1 MISKDLHDR
10 LKNELE
16 ESVNSNNPEL
26 VERLNLACMI
36 LDNKFVSDESLKE
49 YINWM
54 KDNDNLSFAVIKL
67 FTKYIYAKRVGS
79 TDLGIYPFLVVL
91 FDSLQNIINV
101 GEFPELKSPGERVEQ
116 IKAELS
122 SMEEEISEKQKALL
136 ELEHNK
142 NQLEFK
148 RKDLEAFKQK
158 YSVQI
163 EEYEQLRNTC
173 ELLEKRL
180 AQFQSDFKPEIIET
194 YKKQNEVLERQL
206 LEARAKLKDEQNW
219 ELYYNRLTAIEREYN
234 LFEQINFYKRVL
246 LEISEDLVI
255 ADNIT
260 STLTINTAALQSAV
274 SKLKPFY
281 EELKTELKTAVR
293 ILEQI

>member
-148 RKDLEAFKQK
+148 RKDLEALKQK

-234 LFEQINFYKRVL
+234 LFEQINF
-246 LEISEDLVI
+246 
-255 ADNIT
+255 
-260 STLTINTAALQSAV
+260 
-274 SKLKPFY
+274 
-281 EELKTELKTAVR
+281 
-293 ILEQI
+293 